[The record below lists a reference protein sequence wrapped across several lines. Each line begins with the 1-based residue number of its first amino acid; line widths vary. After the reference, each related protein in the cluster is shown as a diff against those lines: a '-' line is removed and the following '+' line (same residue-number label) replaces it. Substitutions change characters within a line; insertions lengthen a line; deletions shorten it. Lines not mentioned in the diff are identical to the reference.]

1 MCPSRSKSRP
11 SAARGVRRR
20 PRKSGRAR
28 SSLNTSRGRS
38 KRKSPDVGPA
48 PRLSLWIR
56 APWLLRGAAGL
67 RARAAAGLRPTSTT
81 RRRAPDASINR
92 GACAPSAT
100 VGRPHA
106 RTARKRRHRPGLLL
120 DPGRGAESEG
130 VSGCSRDV
138 AVGHGRGEARYET
151 IRGGRGT
158 AVARAPRSAA
168 RVAPTSTS
176 RHRAR
181 CYEYTSEVVR
191 R

>member
-11 SAARGVRRR
+11 RAARGVRRR

-48 PRLSLWIR
+48 ARLPLRLR

-67 RARAAAGLRPTSTT
+67 RARAAAGLRAAAAA

-92 GACAPSAT
+92 GPCPAPET
-100 VGRPHA
+100 VGRPDA
-106 RTARKRRHRPGLLL
+106 RTTRKRRHRPGLLL
-120 DPGRGAESEG
+120 DPGRGAESKG
-130 VSGCSRDV
+130 FGRCSGYV
-138 AVGHGRGEARYET
+138 AVGHGRREARYKKV
-151 IRGGRGT
+151 RRSGGT
-158 AVARAPRSAA
+158 TVARAPRALARFQTTSA
-168 RVAPTSTS
+168 SS
-176 RHRAR
+176 HRAR
-181 CYEYTSEVVR
+181 CYEYASSMVR